1 MSDLHK
7 QRNIEATLNFCGVW
21 YSQAAVSPTAPVEGK
36 AEAGKQEAQEA
47 AAERSNPKKK
57 DSDRDKKEG
66 SAKSDKTSKKD
77 GKDMK
82 EDKAASKS
90 KVRSSQLLIR
100 EVNPCRRN
108 SGAVQGILSVACSYF
123 PDMQLPGAV

>member
-7 QRNIEATLNFCGVW
+7 QRNIEAATLNFCRVW

-57 DSDRDKKEG
+57 DSDRDKKEA

-77 GKDMK
+77 SKDVK

-90 KVRSSQLLIR
+90 KVWSSQSLL
-100 EVNPCRRN
+100 RR
-108 SGAVQGILSVACSYF
+108 STLVDTTAVQCRMYR
-123 PDMQLPGAV
+123 P